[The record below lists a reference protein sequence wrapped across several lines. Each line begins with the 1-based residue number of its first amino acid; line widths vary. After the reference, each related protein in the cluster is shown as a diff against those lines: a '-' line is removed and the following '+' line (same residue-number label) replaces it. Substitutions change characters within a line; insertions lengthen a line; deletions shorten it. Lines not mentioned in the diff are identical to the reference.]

1 MPGEKFEAKIVLK
14 ILSDV
19 GVVGK
24 PSAGKST
31 FLNAISNL
39 YKSSWIWIHY
49 PSTTI
54 GNGSVSWSFIYCC
67 RFTRSN

>member
-31 FLNAISNL
+31 FLNAISNA
-39 YKSSWIWIHY
+39 YKK
-49 PSTTI
+49 
-54 GNGSVSWSFIYCC
+54 
-67 RFTRSN
+67 

>member
-1 MPGEKFEAKIVLK
+1 MPGEKYEAKIVLK

-31 FLNAISNL
+31 FLNSISNARQKL
-39 YKSSWIWIHY
+39 QIMNLQH
-49 PSTTI
+49 
-54 GNGSVSWSFIYCC
+54 
-67 RFTRSN
+67 